1 MKINER
7 IRQIAINDHETERFE
22 GLWDLPYGVGYNS
35 YLVVDEKVALI
46 DTAGSAYTDMFFSW
60 ITEEIGDRNVD
71 YVVINHMEPDHS
83 SLIAELRRR
92 YPEVVIVTN
101 AKAVPMIEGYHGIT
115 DNIQVVKENDTLS
128 LGGCSLK
135 FIMTPMV
142 HWPETMMTW
151 LEEEKTLFSMDA
163 FGSFMAT
170 DGDTLDNYDKFE
182 MEMIRYY
189 ACIVG
194 KYGLTVQ
201 NALKK
206 AATLPIERICS
217 THGSVWEKRIPEV
230 IALYQKLSTYS
241 SEKGVCIAYGSMYGN
256 TAKAAQSLAEE
267 LGKRGIPYEIHD
279 LSKENVSY
287 AYRDAFRFSHIVVGC
302 PTYNN
307 DIYPPVLTFM
317 HGLVSRQLKNRKF
330 FAVGSYTWAGGSVK
344 MLNAIATD
352 QKWELIGDGIGFK
365 QGYTPEKCD
374 MKAVAALIEED
385 MKNAE

>member
-35 YLVVDEKVALI
+35 YLVVDKKIALI
-46 DTAGSAYTDMFFSW
+46 DTAGTAYSDLFFSW
-60 ITEEIGDRNVD
+60 IKEEIGDRNID
-71 YVVINHMEPDHS
+71 YLVVNHMEPDHS
-83 SLIAELRRR
+83 ALIAQLKEK
-92 YPEVVIVTN
+92 YPDVIIVTN
-101 AKAVPMIEGYHGIT
+101 AKAVPMLAGYHGIT
-115 DNIQVVKENDTLS
+115 DNIQVVKENDVLALGQCTLQ
-128 LGGCSLK
+128 

-151 LEEEKTLFSMDA
+151 LEEEKTLFSADA

-170 DGDTLDNYDKFE
+170 DGDTKDNFEKFE

-206 AATLPIERICS
+206 AAPLPIGRICS

-230 IALYQKLSTYS
+230 LHLYQKLSTYS
-241 SEKGVCIAYGSMYGN
+241 SEKGVCIVFGSMYGN
-256 TAKAAQSLAEE
+256 TAKAAQSLAAE
-267 LGKRGIPYEIHD
+267 LEKLGIRYALHD
-279 LSKENVSY
+279 LSKENLSY
-287 AYRDAFRFSHIVVGC
+287 AYRDAFRFSHIAAGS

-307 DIYPPVLTFM
+307 DIFPPVRTFM
-317 HGLVSRQLKNRKF
+317 HGLISRQVKNRKF
-330 FAVGSYTWAGGSVK
+330 FAFGSSTWAGGSVK
-344 MLNAIATD
+344 MLNEMAAD
-352 QKWELIGDGIGFK
+352 HGFGLIHDGLGF
-365 QGYTPEKCD
+365 QQAYSPEKCD
-374 MKAVAALIEED
+374 MKTVAALLAED
-385 MKNAE
+385 LKQGK